1 MTLRDEFE
9 KWVNNNEDLAAEF
22 SNGDYVISSYKIRTL
37 FAGKALAPV
46 EPTHEMIRAG
56 QIASR
61 YWSASDSKE
70 NGLAPIY
77 RAMIAAS
84 QERTE

>member
-1 MTLRDEFE
+1 MNIE
-9 KWVNNNEDLAAEF
+9 KWINHNEDLAMEF
-22 SNGDYVISSYKIRTL
+22 SNGDYVISSYKLREL
-37 FAGKALAPV
+37 LSGKVLVPV
-46 EPTHEMIRAG
+46 EPTDAMIRAG

-61 YWSASDSKE
+61 YWSASDSTE

-84 QERTE
+84 QEPKQ